1 MFRRMHAAGL
11 LTLSFLLIGCGDS
24 GSPPAD
30 SQTDNNTSTIET
42 EPAVAAAA
50 DAATPETAQATEP
63 SADKPS
69 SSDRFSTPA
78 QAVQTL
84 VTAAQAADAG
94 LLGSCFAKDAPGE
107 FQVFRA
113 GTATAKQIDEFK
125 EFVQEAKVGEEKI
138 DESGQKAVVQVQFKR
153 RAEELNL
160 VKTAEGW
167 KVLDF

>member
-1 MFRRMHAAGL
+1 M
-11 LTLSFLLIGCGDS
+11 
-24 GSPPAD
+24 
-30 SQTDNNTSTIET
+30 
-42 EPAVAAAA
+42 
-50 DAATPETAQATEP
+50 
-63 SADKPS
+63 
-69 SSDRFSTPA
+69 
-78 QAVQTL
+78 
-84 VTAAQAADAG
+84 VTAAQAADAD

-138 DESGQKAVVQVQFKR
+138 DESGQKAVVQVQFKG